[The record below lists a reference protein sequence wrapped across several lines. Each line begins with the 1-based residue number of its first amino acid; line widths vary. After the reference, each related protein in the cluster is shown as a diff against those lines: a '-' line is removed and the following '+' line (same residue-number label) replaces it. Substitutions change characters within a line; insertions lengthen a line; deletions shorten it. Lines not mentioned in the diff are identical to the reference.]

1 MRVKNK
7 TVCGIGIND
16 YDGSIKID
24 GRAIKSYKIW
34 MAMLGRCY
42 STKDKKYHQYGAKGV
57 KVCDEWLYFSN
68 FKKWFDENYRYDLV
82 EQGIKIALDK
92 DLMSDGS
99 KIYSPTTCIFLP
111 ERANS
116 FISTSELHKNNTSGY
131 IGVYWFKRDNK
142 WKAQITK
149 CDTGKVTHLGY
160 FDNIEDAHKS
170 YQSARKIEVIKIKEY
185 LKKLGYDESIV
196 SRIK

>member
-1 MRVKNK
+1 MRNK
-7 TVCGIGIND
+7 YKLVCGIGIND

-42 STKDKKYHQYGAKGV
+42 NIKDKKYHQYGAKGV
-57 KVCDEWLYFSN
+57 KVCDDWLYFSK
-68 FKKWFDENYRYDLV
+68 FKKWFDENYRYDLI

-92 DLMSDGS
+92 DLMSNNS
-99 KIYSPTTCIFLP
+99 KIYSPQTCIFLP
-111 ERANS
+111 DRINS
-116 FISTSELHKNNTSGY
+116 FIATSELHKNNTSGY

-142 WKAQITK
+142 WKSQITK
-149 CDTGKVTHLGY
+149 FDTGKVTHLGY
-160 FDNIEDAHKS
+160 YDDIENANKA
-170 YQSARKIEVIKIKEY
+170 YQLAREIEVVKVKKY
-185 LKKLGYDESIV
+185 LRKLGYNENII